1 MPTQEQGMVTIDDGY
16 DCLKQCF
23 NEKIS
28 NWLWLG
34 ASEHKKWIS
43 RAFIYSRPTSDNN
56 PVFLSPLSF
65 SVYLAL
71 WTIVDWSIWA
81 RKWTDIDTITSVL
94 SYCNVEISTELLALT
109 NALSNP
115 IQLLI
120 IPSMITFCLPTS
132 RFIIQS
138 SLENPHITSR
148 RFSFSPNSNQWHW
161 NG

>member
-94 SYCNVEISTELLALT
+94 SYCNVEISTELLAL
-109 NALSNP
+109 ALKRVKQSDSTPYNP
-115 IQLLI
+115 LHDYIL
-120 IPSMITFCLPTS
+120 
-132 RFIIQS
+132 S
-138 SLENPHITSR
+138 SHLKIHYPIFPR
-148 RFSFSPNSNQWHW
+148 KSPYHLS
-161 NG
+161 